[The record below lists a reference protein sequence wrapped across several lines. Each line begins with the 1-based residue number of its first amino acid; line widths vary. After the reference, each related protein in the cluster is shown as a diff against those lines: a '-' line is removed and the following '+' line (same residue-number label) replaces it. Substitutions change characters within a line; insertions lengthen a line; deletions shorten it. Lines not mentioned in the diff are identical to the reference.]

1 MLICKLFCC
10 TLETVIVWPHVCM
23 EMRGNVMPHGIK
35 ESRCFKFSGRHDR
48 SVGPKITSR
57 IEAFLHMVAL
67 WWHMAALKWQAR
79 RQLWRFCSSNVANQS
94 RNARH
99 KHFGSA
105 ENKASSKNETRECL
119 CADLFIIVNSDFRRM
134 HSAYIFQSVTISIF
148 AQNLE

>member
-79 RQLWRFCSSNVANQS
+79 RQLWRFCSNNVYGWVSPFNKWPPAHRLS
-94 RNARH
+94 RFACAAYLGAALLAR
-99 KHFGSA
+99 
-105 ENKASSKNETRECL
+105 L
-119 CADLFIIVNSDFRRM
+119 
-134 HSAYIFQSVTISIF
+134 VT
-148 AQNLE
+148 